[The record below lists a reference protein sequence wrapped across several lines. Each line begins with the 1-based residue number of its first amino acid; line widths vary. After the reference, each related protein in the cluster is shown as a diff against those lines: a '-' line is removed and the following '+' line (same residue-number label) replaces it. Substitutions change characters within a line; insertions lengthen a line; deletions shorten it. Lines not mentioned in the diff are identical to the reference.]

1 MNLRRIGFWTA
12 FIFMLISVGQVHE
25 MIPGLKYLK
34 LGTITTTILYIL
46 VIVELRNMKWSSV
59 VIWRLLFFLAMLP
72 GLIFGFNRG
81 AIFIGV
87 KNEASLVLA
96 FFLGGILFFRTM
108 NDLRKI
114 QSAFIVLAAALSLW
128 AITHSGRGPG
138 LLGDENDVALV
149 MVMLL
154 PFPFFKLLEKL
165 SLRGFV
171 IYLLIF
177 FCTLAGIAST
187 LSRGGMVGTLVVL
200 AACWLKSRYKISTIV
215 VLFLL
220 VAVVVVF
227 GPNNESSRKGVSLV
241 SEFQTISDTHE
252 TTADERLFYWG
263 LSWKMFE
270 ARPIFGVGARAWGDA
285 AWSGLVNTGGRK
297 FSNMTPHSIYF
308 QLISELGLAGI
319 IPWLGIVLSCFFGF
333 RYLLPENLN
342 RQMGVELLHNTDPLF
357 VKQLEDRRKFFSN
370 FGLALGI
377 GLLGFLASGA
387 FLSVLF
393 YAVFTTFVCVLQAAR
408 DTWDRELQILKF
420 ANARKQAIPV
430 TAEPSG

>member
-34 LGTITTTILYIL
+34 LGTITTTLLYIL
-46 VIVELRNMKWSSV
+46 VIVELRNMKWSPV

-72 GLIFGFNRG
+72 GLIFGYNRG
-81 AIFIGV
+81 IIFIGV

-114 QSAFIVLAAALSLW
+114 QSAFIALAAALSLW
-128 AITHSGRGPG
+128 AITHSGQGPG

-149 MVMLL
+149 LVMLL
-154 PFPFFKLLEKL
+154 PFPFFKMLEKL
-165 SLRGFV
+165 SVRSFAM
-171 IYLLIF
+171 YLLIF

-187 LSRGGMVGTLVVL
+187 LSRGGMVGTVAVL
-200 AACWLKSRYKISTIV
+200 SACWLKTRYKISTIV
-215 VLFLL
+215 VLVLLL
-220 VAVVVVF
+220 VSVVAI
-227 GPNNESSRKGVSLV
+227 GPAKLT
-241 SEFQTISDTHE
+241 SEFESISDTHE

-342 RQMGVELLHNTDPLF
+342 RQMGVELLHNRDPVF

-370 FGLALGI
+370 FGLALGV
-377 GLLGFLASGA
+377 GLLGYLASGG

-408 DTWDRELQILKF
+408 DTWDRELQLLKF
-420 ANARKQAIPV
+420 ANARKQAIPA
-430 TAEPSG
+430 TAEPIG